1 MGGGRKNFITTNDK
15 DFLADKKGLR
25 IDNRNL
31 INEWN
36 MKMEKTNLKHKFL
49 WNYTDF
55 TQLKPSQY
63 DHVLGLIKHKNFLKN
78 FSGVI

>member
-1 MGGGRKNFITTNDK
+1 MGGGRKNFITNNDQ
-15 DFLADKKGLR
+15 DFSEKNKKGLR

-36 MKMEKTNLKHKFL
+36 QNMEDKNLKHKFI

-55 TQLKPSQY
+55 SQLKPNQY
-63 DHVLGLIKHKNFLKN
+63 DHVLGDFCIKILIEF
-78 FSGVI
+78 